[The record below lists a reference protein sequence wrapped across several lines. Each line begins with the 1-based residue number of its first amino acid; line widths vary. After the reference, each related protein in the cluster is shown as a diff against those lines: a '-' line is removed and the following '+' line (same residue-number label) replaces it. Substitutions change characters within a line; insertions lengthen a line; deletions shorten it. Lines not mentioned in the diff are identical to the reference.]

1 MARVRSL
8 LFVGLFYLWFGAY
21 TLIMT
26 PILLGPRR
34 WLVGPFK
41 LHGAVTTIL
50 LRLTCGIRVEYR
62 GLENL
67 PAGPLLVAAKHQ
79 CMFDTIGPV
88 QVFADPA
95 YVLRDSLLKL
105 PVYGWYAVKAEMIPI
120 DREGHAG
127 ALRKMLAAA
136 KAAIAQSRQ
145 VVIFPEGTRLP
156 AGEKVDYKPGVAAL
170 YRALGVPCALMAT
183 NSGEHWPPHGLV
195 RTPGLIVY
203 EFLEPIPP
211 GLDRRA
217 FMQVLEARLEAGSQA
232 LLGAK

>member
-1 MARVRSL
+1 MARLRSI
-8 LFVGLFYLWFGAY
+8 LFVGLFYLWFGAC
-21 TLIMT
+21 TLVMT
-26 PILLGPRR
+26 PILLAPRR

-41 LHGAVTTIL
+41 VHGAVTTLL
-50 LRLTCGIRVEYR
+50 LRLVCGIRVEYR

-105 PVYGWYAVKAEMIPI
+105 PLYGWYALKAEMIPV

-136 KAAIAQSRQ
+136 KKAVADQRQ

-156 AGEKVDYKPGVAAL
+156 AGEKAQYKPGVAAL
-170 YRALGVPCALMAT
+170 YRALNVPCALMAT

-203 EFLEPIPP
+203 QFLEPIPP
-211 GLDRRA
+211 GLDRRE

-232 LLGAK
+232 LLGAN

>member
-1 MARVRSL
+1 MARLRSI
-8 LFVGLFYLWFGAY
+8 LFVGAFYLWFGAY
-21 TLIMT
+21 TLAMS
-26 PILLGPRR
+26 PLLLAPRR

-41 LHGAVTTIL
+41 LHGAVTTLL
-50 LRLTCGIRVEYR
+50 LRLICGIRVEYR

-67 PAGPLLVAAKHQ
+67 PPGPLLVAAKHQ

-88 QVFADPA
+88 QVFADSA

-105 PVYGWYAVKAEMIPI
+105 PLYGWYAIKAEMIPV

-127 ALRKMLAAA
+127 ALRRMVAAA
-136 KAAIAQSRQ
+136 KTAVANKRQ
-145 VVIFPEGTRLP
+145 IVIFPEGTRLP
-156 AGEKVDYKPGVAAL
+156 AGETGDYKPGVAAL

-211 GLDRRA
+211 GLDRRE
-217 FMQVLEARLEAGSQA
+217 FMQVLEARLEAGSRA

>member
-1 MARVRSL
+1 
-8 LFVGLFYLWFGAY
+8 
-21 TLIMT
+21 
-26 PILLGPRR
+26 
-34 WLVGPFK
+34 VGPFK
-41 LHGAVTTIL
+41 LHGAVTTLL
-50 LRLTCGIRVEYR
+50 LRLICGIRVEYR

-217 FMQVLEARLEAGSQA
+217 FMEVLEARLEAGSQA

>member
-1 MARVRSL
+1 MTRLRSL

-41 LHGAVTTIL
+41 LHGAVTQVL
-50 LRLTCGIRVEYR
+50 LRLICGIRVEYR

-88 QVFADPA
+88 QVFADSA

-105 PVYGWYAVKAEMIPI
+105 PLYGWYALKAEMIPI

-136 KAAIAQSRQ
+136 KAAIAQDRQ

-183 NSGEHWPPHGLV
+183 NSGEHWPPHGLT

-211 GLDRRA
+211 GLDRKA
-217 FMQVLEARLEAGSQA
+217 FMETLEARLEAGSRA
-232 LLGAK
+232 LLGSR